1 MSEMGGYGGGGY
13 GGGGYGGYGGG
24 GGYGGFGGGGSNPF
38 HWENMCFAET
48 CELKLLFRRQM
59 LCAEETEVLIPN
71 TAGNV
76 RPGDWSCPNCSAN
89 VFASKAACY
98 RCNTPKPESGGGG
111 YGGGGFAGAYGGE
124 AGGGGGL
131 NEGTY

>member
-1 MSEMGGYGGGGY
+1 
-13 GGGGYGGYGGG
+13 
-24 GGYGGFGGGGSNPF
+24 
-38 HWENMCFAET
+38 
-48 CELKLLFRRQM
+48 M
-59 LCAEETEVLIPN
+59 LCADETEVLTPN
-71 TAGNV
+71 AAGNV

-98 RCNTPKPESGGGG
+98 RCNTPKPETGGGG
-111 YGGGGFAGAYGGE
+111 YGGGFAGAYGGE